1 VRPDCKKLD
10 LWLHDHDPPSALPCK
25 VGDRSAIGGLATADV
40 TELVEEALA
49 AIHFESANTLP
60 LSRRTACTGAWEV
73 RIWAFA
79 LSLQGMMSSA
89 CSLATM
95 APAAL
100 VFLSFFHGKPP
111 DTASLSWPPLL
122 RHQLFFQGLGLRLA
136 AAVNLQS
143 RLIKLC

>member
-60 LSRRTACTGAWEV
+60 LSMRTACMGAWEV
-73 RIWAFA
+73 RIWAFG

-95 APAAL
+95 APPAS
-100 VFLSFFHGKPP
+100 VFLSF
-111 DTASLSWPPLL
+111 TASRRTPLL
-122 RHQLFFQGLGLRLA
+122 CLGRRSSATSYFFRVLAFALRL
-136 AAVNLQS
+136 Q
-143 RLIKLC
+143 LIFSQG